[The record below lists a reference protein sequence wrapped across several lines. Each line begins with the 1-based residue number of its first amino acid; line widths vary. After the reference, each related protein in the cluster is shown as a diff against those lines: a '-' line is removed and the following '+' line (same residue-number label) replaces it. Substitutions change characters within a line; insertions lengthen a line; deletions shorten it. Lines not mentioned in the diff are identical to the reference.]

1 MASIVLQEKLQIDEG
16 LYRRA
21 DGGIDKVTSLVVRL
35 YSLEST
41 SVYQLGSTQ
50 GKRGKLSRGVWGV
63 IFERGVREGT
73 AKRKN
78 SDLNVDHCRGY
89 KTGQVARRPNGN
101 KKRACP
107 LAVDITQVRVSM
119 LTKNGS
125 VRGCKKPNS
134 DTLVGKTDSA
144 LAIGNT
150 DAVTETKYRTVT
162 QENKQGA
169 KEC

>member
-1 MASIVLQEKLQIDEG
+1 MF
-16 LYRRA
+16 RRL
-21 DGGIDKVTSLVVRL
+21 DGYACFL
-35 YSLEST
+35 
-41 SVYQLGSTQ
+41 

-89 KTGQVARRPNGN
+89 KMGQVARRLNEN

-107 LAVDITQVRVSM
+107 LAVEIIQVRVPM
-119 LTKNGS
+119 LNKNKRLLS
-125 VRGCKKPNS
+125 KLESALVEAEKVLVETIARMTEECRKPNRRECKKPNS
-134 DTLVGKTDSA
+134 DTLVGIANSA

-150 DAVTETKYRTVT
+150 DVVTETKYRTVT
-162 QENKQGA
+162 IKNKQGVTS
-169 KEC
+169 C